1 MIWCNGIPK
10 IHPMHRGIIDAGN
23 SVLPAS
29 TAAMRLKEGRMVA
42 IDFTPRGVC
51 SKNIHVELD
60 DADETIERIEFTGG
74 CNGNLKAIS
83 KLVAG
88 QPVEHVTQILR
99 GNTCGPR
106 KTRVRP
112 ALLRPRCRPGRG
124 SCVIA
129 AKQDDELESCMFR
142 TLDTLV

>member
-10 IHPMHRGIIDAGN
+10 IHPMHCGDNRCGEFYVA
-23 SVLPAS
+23 AS
-29 TAAMRLKEGRMVA
+29 TAAMRWKEGRMVA

-60 DADETIERIEFTGG
+60 DAGETIEQVEFTGG

-106 KTRVRP
+106 KTSCADQLCC
-112 ALLRPRCRPGRG
+112 ALD
-124 SCVIA
+124 A
-129 AKQDDELESCMFR
+129 AQAEAR
-142 TLDTLV
+142 A